1 MDDLVDF
8 GYITLEEFKENND
21 CEMDGLLVKGFNR
34 MMNSYESNKEEIMN
48 NIELEVLNGM
58 GEIEI

>member
-1 MDDLVDF
+1 
-8 GYITLEEFKENND
+8 
-21 CEMDGLLVKGFNR
+21 

>member
-1 MDDLVDF
+1 
-8 GYITLEEFKENND
+8 
-21 CEMDGLLVKGFNR
+21 LLVKGFNR